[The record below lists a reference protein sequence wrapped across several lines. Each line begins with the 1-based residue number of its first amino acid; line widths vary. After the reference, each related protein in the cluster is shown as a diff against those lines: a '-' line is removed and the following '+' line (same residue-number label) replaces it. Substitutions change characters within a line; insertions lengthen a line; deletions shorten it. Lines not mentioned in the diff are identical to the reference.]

1 MKPELV
7 LNEEQ
12 KNQRFRSSF
21 NLRCDSVSS
30 VSINTDYRRQEETSP
45 DDLLEGTE
53 ENLSGTDYS
62 PGLSNLNVMD
72 PLPPKQAAAAA
83 DIFQSFSYDDIAVES
98 IEKD

>member
-1 MKPELV
+1 MPQVRNYKKVGLFLPDTPYSLFSFLFFSLFSVGMKPELV

-53 ENLSGTDYS
+53 ENFSATDYTVQVY
-62 PGLSNLNVMD
+62 PT
-72 PLPPKQAAAAA
+72 
-83 DIFQSFSYDDIAVES
+83 
-98 IEKD
+98 